1 MLHFIPINVISIQAI
16 QGGQNMDEI
25 TTLATVQIG
34 YSSELYK
41 IVDLCNKTLKEQNLI
56 FGLALDDKD
65 EEQAIFTIYRS

>member
-1 MLHFIPINVISIQAI
+1 MENEL
-16 QGGQNMDEI
+16 
-25 TTLATVQIG
+25 TTLATVQLC

>member
-1 MLHFIPINVISIQAI
+1 MKFHFII
-16 QGGQNMDEI
+16 GGQKMENEL
-25 TTLATVQIG
+25 TTLATVQLC

>member
-1 MLHFIPINVISIQAI
+1 MKFHFII
-16 QGGQNMDEI
+16 GGQKMENEL
-25 TTLATVQIG
+25 TTLATVQLC

-56 FGLALDDKD
+56 FGLALDDTD

>member
-1 MLHFIPINVISIQAI
+1 MENNV
-16 QGGQNMDEI
+16 
-25 TTLATVQIG
+25 TTLAKVQLR

-56 FGLALDDKD
+56 FGLALDGTD